1 MSISS
6 RLFKKKKHTF
16 FGKKKITP
24 KIRKK
29 KSPGIIKDNNPYIH
43 SFDLTESLVFFIY
56 REWQKK
62 SSIIGIGI
70 YIRVMLV
77 VCSELNQS
85 IPVQ

>member
-1 MSISS
+1 MSICS
-6 RLFKKKKHTF
+6 RLFKKKTHF
-16 FGKKKITP
+16 FWQEKNYP
-24 KIRKK
+24 KDKKK
-29 KSPGIIKDNNPYIH
+29 KSPGIIKDNNPYIL